1 MEALR
6 DEVEQVTLVDPRETE
21 NTKPLEEIALVSIHL
36 DYPNYHF
43 MIGTELTKELWIALV
58 KFLKENYEIFT
69 WS

>member
-6 DEVEQVTLVDPRETE
+6 DEVEQITLVDPREIE

-43 MIGTELTKELWIALV
+43 MIGTELTEELRSSLM
-58 KFLKENYEIFT
+58 KFLKRNFDVFA